1 MGDAQNTHSE
11 EGNTPLDEDE
21 MEGLIPSHISTRAE
35 LNAWEA
41 ENIRSAIE
49 WASSLT
55 IDILDV
61 SVLIALHRR
70 MFDQTWRWAGKY
82 RTSEKSISPHPWP
95 EVPRLVRDLIENTRE
110 QLPHTND
117 QLGLLDDLAV
127 RFHHQLVVIHPW
139 PNGNGRH
146 ARLATDLL
154 LRRHGRTEFTWGR
167 ATHSGDGPAAR
178 RAYLLA
184 LREADAG
191 AYDALKRF
199 VRR

>member
-1 MGDAQNTHSE
+1 
-11 EGNTPLDEDE
+11 

-49 WASSLT
+49 WARSRT

-61 SVLIALHRR
+61 SVLITLHQR
-70 MFDQTWRWAGKY
+70 MFNQTWRWAGKY

-117 QLGLLDDLAV
+117 QLGLLDDVAV

-167 ATHSGDGPAAR
+167 VTHSGNGPAAR

-184 LREADAG
+184 LRKADAG
-191 AYDALKRF
+191 SYGALLRF
-199 VRR
+199 VRG

>member
-1 MGDAQNTHSE
+1 MGDAQHTHSE

-70 MFDQTWRWAGKY
+70 MFDQTWR
-82 RTSEKSISPHPWP
+82 
-95 EVPRLVRDLIENTRE
+95 
-110 QLPHTND
+110 
-117 QLGLLDDLAV
+117 
-127 RFHHQLVVIHPW
+127 
-139 PNGNGRH
+139 
-146 ARLATDLL
+146 
-154 LRRHGRTEFTWGR
+154 
-167 ATHSGDGPAAR
+167 
-178 RAYLLA
+178 
-184 LREADAG
+184 
-191 AYDALKRF
+191 
-199 VRR
+199 